1 MWQADRDFAET
12 RAGLGGVGW
21 GGAREVI
28 KPLNNLN
35 QTERG
40 VF

>member
-1 MWQADRDFAET
+1 MWQADGDFAVA
-12 RAGLGGVGW
+12 RAGWVGGGVW
-21 GGAREVI
+21 EVI

-40 VF
+40 GF

>member
-1 MWQADRDFAET
+1 MWQA
-12 RAGLGGVGW
+12 GGVGW
-21 GGAREVI
+21 GGVKEVI